1 MLFFGT
7 LPWPAGR
14 RSVCLLDE
22 ATSALDVRT
31 ERALAEAMAELM
43 KGRGGVGRRGAP
55 GLGPGDGRFSG
66 GFHGKTM

>member
-31 ERALAEAMAELM
+31 ERALAEAMAQLM
-43 KGRGGVGRRGAP
+43 KGGAWWRK
-55 GLGPGDGRFSG
+55 GWKGWVFDGF
-66 GFHGKTM
+66 